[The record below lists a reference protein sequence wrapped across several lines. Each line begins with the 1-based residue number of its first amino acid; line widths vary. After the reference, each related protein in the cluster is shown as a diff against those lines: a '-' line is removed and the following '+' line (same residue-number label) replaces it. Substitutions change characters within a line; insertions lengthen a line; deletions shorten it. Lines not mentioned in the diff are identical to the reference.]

1 MVTFH
6 HLIRQ
11 FAPGIVEVHGLDL
24 DVREEGVL
32 VEKHRATSVV
42 SNMEPVCEEFM
53 IHIINR
59 LLQGDNVSLSCNWFF
74 NCALFSTSRT
84 WIPVVFARPLLNGRA
99 VWHVGIKEIF
109 PGG

>member
-1 MVTFH
+1 MSFFPIPRSLAPALVTFH

-11 FAPGIVEVHGLDL
+11 FAPGIVEVNGLDL

-53 IHIINR
+53 VHMINR
-59 LLQGDNVSLSCNWFF
+59 LLRGDNVHDILRRHFENQPYVI
-74 NCALFSTSRT
+74 LR
-84 WIPVVFARPLLNGRA
+84 
-99 VWHVGIKEIF
+99 
-109 PGG
+109 